1 MMKMVGLK
9 LWIRQYLDMYIKTK
23 TPQRGLKKTVIILV
37 SMWAVIAYLYVRDAD
52 SQYNKEDV
60 VAYCEANSAT
70 IFSSC
75 IKSSKQSGLPM
86 KKTSIY
92 IVGLLLALTGFKAW
106 TGESED
112 WDLERINEL

>member
-1 MMKMVGLK
+1 MMVGLK
-9 LWIRQYLDMYIKTK
+9 LWIKQYLDMYIKMK
-23 TPQRGLKKTVIILV
+23 TPQRSLKKTVIILV
-37 SMWAVIAYLYVRDAD
+37 FMWALIAYLYGRDAD

-86 KKTSIY
+86 KKIKISI
-92 IVGLLLALTGFKAW
+92 VVSLLAFAGFTAW
-106 TGESED
+106 MGESED